1 MQILLLFSYFNS
13 FSNRIVHLYHAFE
26 NNKCLYLV
34 LNYFKNGT
42 LATKINDMIKFTI
55 ETVRYYAAEILL
67 ASEVMNSQGVI
78 HRDLKQKSILLGD
91 NWHIVLK
98 DFGCATI
105 LKEQRAMLRRR
116 KNSFVGNTKYL
127 RPKMVQDTKR
137 CTTSA
142 DLWELGCILY
152 EMLTSK
158 SRSKPLA
165 DT

>member
-1 MQILLLFSYFNS
+1 
-13 FSNRIVHLYHAFE
+13 
-26 NNKCLYLV
+26 
-34 LNYFKNGT
+34 
-42 LATKINDMIKFTI
+42 MIKFTI